1 MGALQRQR
9 GADVVRTSSEQTMR
23 IAAAPALQNVERS
36 RVHDTAPRCED
47 TSVQLHNGA
56 DPCDEIPFHTTIPL
70 SVSRP
75 RRFSAGQVDYAPPVR
90 RRRTAG
96 GRRASGVVYLPTHK
110 APQRALV
117 RRQIEV
123 GTRTVD
129 RIVGDRYDWRDGDW
143 TVRRGTGDAMVDRPT
158 NQSGNGKGHGRR
170 TRSLRVRDAR
180 GESLD
185 NDERDAHDSTR
196 E

>member
-1 MGALQRQR
+1 M
-9 GADVVRTSSEQTMR
+9 
-23 IAAAPALQNVERS
+23 
-36 RVHDTAPRCED
+36 
-47 TSVQLHNGA
+47 
-56 DPCDEIPFHTTIPL
+56 
-70 SVSRP
+70 
-75 RRFSAGQVDYAPPVR
+75 
-90 RRRTAG
+90 
-96 GRRASGVVYLPTHK
+96 PTHK

-143 TVRRGTGDAMVDRPT
+143 TVRREAGDALVDRPEKEREGT
-158 NQSGNGKGHGRR
+158 CAAHEV
-170 TRSLRVRDAR
+170 RVRDAR

-185 NDERDAHDSTR
+185 NDEQGVHDSTG